1 MKKCLVLV
9 LSVLVAVSFSGCTG
23 AKQLSERLIIQGIGI
38 DREDEV
44 YRLTL
49 MYLDTESST
58 EEETVKV
65 LTAKGNSVMDAM
77 ADSISQTGKEPLY
90 SQNLFLLLG
99 MKTAQTGF
107 EEALSFFTTYYEAR
121 PNVNVFV
128 CEKKAEDL
136 LTAEKITPQQIDT
149 ISQSEK
155 KSGRTVVSTLMQME
169 SDRIGGNM
177 SPKTTVLTLDGKEPR
192 TTGTAV
198 FARDRYVFT
207 LTPEESLGALLISGK
222 ADTASELILKGNESG
237 NIDFTLTR
245 CKSEI
250 TPAIDGGILTF
261 RIKIKASADVYIAP
275 REKES
280 VKEALEE
287 RVKKLCEKT
296 IKTCITENSA
306 DIFGFSKR
314 LLQHD
319 SAYYK
324 SLADVPRA
332 LKDARYEIAAE
343 VKIN

>member
-1 MKKCLVLV
+1 MKKYIALV
-9 LSVLVAVSFSGCTG
+9 LSVLVACSFSGCTG

-38 DREDEV
+38 DREDDG
-44 YRLTL
+44 YTLTM

-58 EEETVKV
+58 EEETVKI
-65 LTAKGNSVMDAM
+65 LQAKGNTVMDAM
-77 ADSISQTGKEPLY
+77 ANSITQTGKEPLY

-107 EEALSFFTTYYEAR
+107 EDALSFFNTYYEAR

-128 CEKKAEDL
+128 CEKKASDL
-136 LTAEKITPQQIDT
+136 MNTEEITPQQIDF

-169 SDRIGGNM
+169 ADRIGGNM
-177 SPKTTVLTLDGKEPR
+177 SPKTSLLTLDGKEAKA
-192 TTGTAV
+192 TGTAV
-198 FARDRYVFT
+198 FAKDRYVFS
-207 LTPEESLGALLISGK
+207 LTPQESLGALLISGK
-222 ADTASELILKGNESG
+222 ADTASELILKGNGSV
-237 NIDFTLTR
+237 DFTLSR

-250 TPAIDGGILTF
+250 TPVIDDDSLFF

-275 REKES
+275 REKER
-280 VKEALEE
+280 VKEEIE
-287 RVKKLCEKT
+287 KRVTTLCENT
-296 IKTCITENSA
+296 IRTCITENGA

-319 SAYYK
+319 GNYFKKLS
-324 SLADVPRA
+324 DVPAA
-332 LKDARYEIAAE
+332 LKSARYEVSAE